1 MKQVFI
7 DGRGDIVIREVD
19 PPALD
24 DNGVLVDT
32 AYSVVSTGTET
43 MGIRAR
49 RKDPNPE
56 RADSATGYTNSGT
69 VIAVGKNVE
78 GEFAVG
84 DRVGNY
90 GAPSAFGGHAGTC
103 FIGRNMAVK
112 LPDNVTL
119 QDAAFT
125 GLGGIAMQAVR
136 RSGLT
141 FGEVAVVTG
150 LGVLGQ
156 IIARICQA
164 VGYRT
169 IASDF
174 LDDRLTLAASAGITT
189 INAAE
194 DVVSAVKSASDG
206 QGADAVLIVAATDS
220 AEPITQALDMI
231 RFGGRI
237 VMVGVTKMEV
247 DRTKFFAKEAEFVI
261 SRAAGPGRY
270 DASYEH
276 DGVDL
281 PYPYVRWSEGRNLRE
296 FIRMISEKRVRVD
309 DLVSHEL
316 PVEQAADAYEQIL
329 DRPKETLGVLLKY

>member
-7 DGRGDIVIREVD
+7 DGRGDIVVREVD
-19 PPALD
+19 PPELGE
-24 DNGVLVDT
+24 NGVLCRT

-43 MGIRAR
+43 MGIRSR
-49 RKDPNPE
+49 RANPDPN
-56 RADSATGYTNSGT
+56 RADSHTGYTNSGT

-78 GEFAVG
+78 GEFQVG
-84 DRVGNY
+84 DRIGNY
-90 GAPSAFGGHAGTC
+90 GAQTAFGGHVETC
-103 FIGRNMAVK
+103 FIGRNLAVK
-112 LPDNVTL
+112 LPDNVSL

-136 RSGLT
+136 RAGLT

-156 IIARICQA
+156 IIARICRA
-164 VGYRT
+164 VGYKT

-174 LDDRLTLAASAGITT
+174 LPDRLKLAESAGITT
-189 INAAE
+189 VNAAE
-194 DVVSAVKSASDG
+194 DVISKARDASDG

-220 AEPITQALDMI
+220 AEPITQALEMI

-270 DASYEH
+270 DPNYERE
-276 DGVDL
+276 GVDL

-296 FIRMISEKRVRVD
+296 FVRMVSEKRVRVD
-309 DLVSHEL
+309 DLVSHEFA
-316 PVEQAADAYEQIL
+316 VEQAADAYDQIL